1 MALFHSSTQN
11 VEHRRIGGTKF
22 VPFKVY
28 VEIFPTLANGRRV
41 KYVRDLQKIAQFVEE
56 DLQDSDF
63 NIALPVAYTPQFAQ
77 SPPRI
82 TIDGYDDFSGQ
93 SVSNDPPVDQSTQPT
108 IIHSGTIPG
117 ERTEAQIKPPSG
129 GDLSRGQDPTVTT
142 DSRVSDLKTSIESV
156 LTAALG
162 TGAFRIFFIEYN
174 GVKYGSLPPK
184 KAFRSF
190 P

>member
-1 MALFHSSTQN
+1 MALYHSSN
-11 VEHRRIGGTKF
+11 RNIELRRPGGTKF
-22 VPFKVY
+22 IPFKVY
-28 VEIFPTLANGRRV
+28 VEVFPTLANGRRFE
-41 KYVRDLQKIAQFVEE
+41 YVRDLQKIAQFVEE

-82 TIDGYDDFSGQ
+82 TIDGYDEFSGA
-93 SVSNDPPVDQSTQPT
+93 VSNDPPVDQSTQPT
-108 IIHSGTIPG
+108 IIHSGTVPG
-117 ERTEAQIKPPSG
+117 EKTAARAKPPSG
-129 GDLSRGQDPTVTT
+129 GDLASGQDPTATT
-142 DSRVSDLKTSIESV
+142 DARVSALKIDVETALTS
-156 LTAALG
+156 ALG
-162 TGAFRIFFIEYN
+162 ADVFRVFFIEYN